1 MEKYKDINGDS
12 GVDSYTIGDD
22 YIDVKFEK
30 TSKVY
35 RYSNRNAGK
44 NNVEEM
50 KRLAKLGDG
59 LNSFINIKVKYLYD
73 K

>member
-12 GVDSYTIGDD
+12 GIDSYFIGDD

-30 TSKVY
+30 TSKMY
-35 RYSNRNAGK
+35 RYSYRSAGESY
-44 NNVEEM
+44 VEEM
-50 KRLAKLGDG
+50 KRLAKQGDG
-59 LNSFINIKVKYLYD
+59 LNSFINTKVKYLYD